1 MSIFSIGSLCFLLSI
16 SSIHGQQFQWVL
28 LADGN
33 GMDGPMPRRDAAL
46 GFDSSFL
53 VLFGGRDQAGMP
65 MQDSYAFNVLIGRS
79 MSVLVS
85 PQTITLL

>member
-1 MSIFSIGSLCFLLSI
+1 MSIFSISCLCFLLSI

-28 LADGN
+28 LSDGT

-53 VLFGGRDQAGMP
+53 VLFGGRDQSGMP
-65 MQDSYAFNVLIGRS
+65 MQDSYAFNVLIGRCTS
-79 MSVLVS
+79 LLASRS
-85 PQTITLL
+85 ITLL